1 MKGLEVKFELS
12 EYPIGTHRWFV
23 NIVNNSDFVIWDDGN
38 EQPAIYLKTDNGDGT
53 YTYRFLCKKA
63 TEDTST
69 LFLLTEDG
77 YACAYPQKLHD
88 MVGFAKNPITPNCK
102 QAIEELITNAKDIF
116 ANWWENQ

>member
-1 MKGLEVKFELS
+1 MKGLNVIFELS
-12 EYPIGTHRWFV
+12 NYPVGTHGWFV
-23 NIVNNSDFVIWDDGN
+23 NIYNNSELVISDRGS

-63 TEDTST
+63 TEEFNSS
-69 LFLLTEDG
+69 FVLTEDG
-77 YACAYPQKLHD
+77 YACAD
-88 MVGFAKNPITPNCK
+88 MISFAKIPITPNCK